1 MESPCS
7 QDGTTGGAGDC
18 SLFFFGVVFFNVHDK
33 VSVTGVHGWRGSC
46 AGLRFPLN
54 GPFRW
59 ARHLT
64 RPATTSPAILHYGR
78 WLWLF
83 PFIPASVR
91 RHVSAEWPGH
101 VIKGNDETALDPLF
115 TRAQGHSIRYSVLKS
130 CSSVLTNSKL
140 QHFHSVLVVLRFT
153 FGCWMSG
160 EKSPRIRK
168 IKNTGSG
175 NDCCGCCNMGSF
187 IRNCFFFLL
196 SSLFVNFRRCFF
208 ATKDEII
215 WNYMLEFLQLVIPPE
230 SCWSSSEMLSLF
242 IGPVFEKS
250 EFHTD
255 LKNLCVKLL
264 QMEKSSIKPYFTH
277 WTFSTAPSV
286 FPP

>member
-1 MESPCS
+1 MTLRSTFLISSFQSCYPPSFFLLYLSSVPLCVRLKGRPDFGAPPFSFLRCFIFFQNKWWFEGRERWRDVAQRCSLTGMESQCS
-7 QDGTTGGAGDC
+7 RDGDAGGAGDC
-18 SLFFFGVVFFNVHDK
+18 LLFFFWGVVFFNVHDK

-101 VIKGNDETALDPLF
+101 VIKGDDETALDPLF

-130 CSSVLTNSKL
+130 CSSVLTNSQVAAFSLSPGCPPFYLWLLNVWGKKYQKKKDREYRKWQWLLWML
-140 QHFHSVLVVLRFT
+140 QYGQFYQ
-153 FGCWMSG
+153 
-160 EKSPRIRK
+160 K
-168 IKNTGSG
+168 
-175 NDCCGCCNMGSF
+175 
-187 IRNCFFFLL
+187 
-196 SSLFVNFRRCFF
+196 
-208 ATKDEII
+208 
-215 WNYMLEFLQLVIPPE
+215 
-230 SCWSSSEMLSLF
+230 
-242 IGPVFEKS
+242 
-250 EFHTD
+250 
-255 LKNLCVKLL
+255 
-264 QMEKSSIKPYFTH
+264 
-277 WTFSTAPSV
+277 
-286 FPP
+286 